1 MAYQIT
7 WHSTEIQKTLLALRS
22 LCCLCACVLLCC
34 CSIRCNAIA
43 FILASPLLYL
53 LYFVKALLCKRFS
66 VFAHAIASCLCVE
79 IRIKMYVCIQL
90 VYFKRIF

>member
-1 MAYQIT
+1 MSNNVALDK
-7 WHSTEIQKTLLALRS
+7 IQKTLLALRS
-22 LCCLCACVLLCC
+22 LCCLYACVLLCR

-53 LYFVKALLCKRFS
+53 LYFAKALLCKRFS

-79 IRIKMYVCIQL
+79 TRMNLYVYIQL
-90 VYFKRIF
+90 AYFKRVF